1 MNILEKEALKERYL
15 GINDADKIVLIEKY
29 LAELQERIEIRYQ
42 GTHEDKRVGYGYE
55 VVKADLE
62 QVMAGTYEF
71 TEDFFNNL

>member
-1 MNILEKEALKERYL
+1 M
-15 GINDADKIVLIEKY
+15 NDADKIVLIEKY

-42 GTHEDKRVGYGYE
+42 GTHEDKRVGYGYV

-71 TEDFFNNL
+71 TEDSFQTPFFDTLRAEK

>member
-15 GINDADKIVLIEKY
+15 GINDADKIALIEKY